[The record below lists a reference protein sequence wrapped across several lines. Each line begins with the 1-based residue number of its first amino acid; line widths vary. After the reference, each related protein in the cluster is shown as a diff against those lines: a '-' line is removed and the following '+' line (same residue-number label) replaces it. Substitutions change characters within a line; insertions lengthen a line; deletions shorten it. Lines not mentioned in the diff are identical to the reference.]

1 MGLMRPSLLQDKLID
16 LLLILTGFVA
26 AIVPYSALLKSGLNF
41 KEMLFASV
49 IAALAFW
56 VAIQFHDAGS
66 EGFVIGLLERF
77 CLGAGANLLLH
88 ALLAYG
94 FFVRRIPF
102 LIAIGSLV
110 AAVLLS
116 LRRYRVSRRSEMD
129 SRVLLIGFDAI
140 TRKIAAS
147 LRQPVLGVI
156 GPDISSD
163 VSDGTPSL
171 PERVPFL
178 GSLAACEKIIR
189 DQRPTHVVIGMND
202 WDSRISPSVLLNCRL
217 AGTVV
222 EDAPAV
228 YERIF
233 HRVSCQRLQPMDL
246 LLSSSLRGDSRTM
259 AIQAIYTN
267 LIGLSFLVA
276 LSPILM
282 LVAFAI
288 ALSSRGGPVFESTD
302 CAGFRY
308 IPFQRL
314 RFRTLRTDGSGQMT
328 RLGRAITR
336 LHLANLPQLI
346 NVVRGEMALVGPRA
360 VRQDFAHYLTG
371 LMPFYSH
378 RFSVKPGIMGWAQL
392 HLSARG
398 LPSDECLQAEYDLYY
413 IKEGSPWLDGQ
424 ILLDSLLRGGAG
436 LSVDSGG
443 ASLNPC

>member
-1 MGLMRPSLLQDKLID
+1 MDFMRPSRLRDKLLD
-16 LLLILTGFVA
+16 LLLILAGFAA
-26 AIVPYSALLKSGLNF
+26 AIFPYSVLLKGGLNLN
-41 KEMLFASV
+41 EMLFQSAIS
-49 IAALAFW
+49 ALTFW

-66 EGFVIGLLERF
+66 EGFVIALLERF

-110 AAVLLS
+110 AAILLS
-116 LRRYRVSRRSEMD
+116 LRRYRTSQQSEKN

-147 LRQPVLGVI
+147 LRRPVLGVI
-156 GPDISSD
+156 GPDMSA
-163 VSDGTPSL
+163 L
-171 PERVPFL
+171 PEGVLFL
-178 GSLAACEKIIR
+178 GSLRECERIIR

-202 WDSRISPSVLLNCRL
+202 WDSRISPSILLNCRM

-222 EDAPAV
+222 EDAPAL
-228 YERIF
+228 YERLF

-259 AIQAIYTN
+259 AIQAVYTN

-276 LSPILM
+276 LSPLLL
-282 LVAFAI
+282 LVSCAI
-288 ALSSRGGPVFESTD
+288 AISSGGGPVFESVD

-328 RLGRAITR
+328 RLGRALTR

-360 VRQDFAHYLTG
+360 VRQDFAHVLTR

-398 LPSDECLQAEYDLYY
+398 LPSDECLQVEYDLYY

-424 ILLDSLLRGGAG
+424 ILLDSLSRGVAG
-436 LSVDSGG
+436 LSVEPGG

>member
-1 MGLMRPSLLQDKLID
+1 MGFMRPSRLRDKLLD
-16 LLLILTGFVA
+16 FLLILAGFAA
-26 AIVPYSALLKSGLNF
+26 AIFPYSGLFRGGLNLN
-41 KEMLFASV
+41 EMLFQSA
-49 IAALAFW
+49 IAAVTFW
-56 VAIQFHDAGS
+56 AAIQFHDAGS
-66 EGFVIGLLERF
+66 EGFGIALLERF

-102 LIAIGSLV
+102 LIVIGSLL
-110 AAVLLS
+110 AALLVS
-116 LRRYRVSRRSEMD
+116 LRRDSISRRLEKD

-147 LRQPVLGVI
+147 MRRPVLGVVGAGI
-156 GPDISSD
+156 SPDASD
-163 VSDGTPSL
+163 DTPAL
-171 PERVPFL
+171 PEGVPFL
-178 GSLAACEKIIR
+178 GSSGDCEKIIR
-189 DQRPTHVVIGMND
+189 EQRPTHVVIGMSD
-202 WDSRISPSVLLNCRL
+202 WDSRISPSILLNCRL

-222 EDAPAV
+222 EEAPAV
-228 YERIF
+228 YERLF

-259 AIQAIYTN
+259 AIQAVYTN

-276 LSPILM
+276 LAPILL
-282 LVAFAI
+282 LVSLAI
-288 ALSSRGGPVFESTD
+288 ALSSGGPVLESVD

-308 IPFQRL
+308 IPFRRL
-314 RFRTLRTDGSGQMT
+314 RFRTRGADGSGQMT
-328 RLGRAITR
+328 RLGRAIIR

-360 VRQDFAHYLTG
+360 VRREFAHFLTG

-392 HLSARG
+392 HLAARG

-413 IKEGSPWLDGQ
+413 IKQGSPWLDGQ
-424 ILLDSLLRGGAG
+424 ILLDSVSRGSTG
-436 LSVDSGG
+436 LAADSGG

>member
-1 MGLMRPSLLQDKLID
+1 MDSIQPTRLRDKLLD
-16 LLLILTGFVA
+16 LLLILAGFAA
-26 AIVPYSALLKSGLNF
+26 AILPYSFLLKGGLNL
-41 KEMLFASV
+41 KEMLFQSAVS
-49 IAALAFW
+49 ALAFW
-56 VAIQFHDAGS
+56 AAIQFHDAGS
-66 EGFVIGLLERF
+66 EGFVIALLERF

-94 FFVRRIPF
+94 LFVRRIPF
-102 LIAIGSLV
+102 LIATGSLI
-110 AAVLLS
+110 AAILLS
-116 LRRYRVSRRSEMD
+116 LRRYWISRRAEMD

-147 LRQPVLGVI
+147 LRRPVLGVI
-156 GPDISSD
+156 GPDL
-163 VSDGTPSL
+163 PAL
-171 PERVPFL
+171 PEGVPFL
-178 GSLAACEKIIR
+178 GSLRECERIIR

-202 WDSRISPSVLLNCRL
+202 WDSRISPSILLNCRM

-222 EDAPAV
+222 EDAPAL
-228 YERIF
+228 YERLF

-276 LSPILM
+276 LSPLLL
-282 LVAFAI
+282 LVSCAI
-288 ALSSRGGPVFESTD
+288 AISYGGGPVFESVD

-328 RLGRAITR
+328 RLGRVLTR

-360 VRQDFAHYLTG
+360 VRQDFAHFLTG

-398 LPSDECLQAEYDLYY
+398 LPSDECLQVEYDLYY

-424 ILLDSLLRGGAG
+424 IVLDSLSQGVAG
-436 LSVDSGG
+436 LSVEPGG

>member
-1 MGLMRPSLLQDKLID
+1 
-16 LLLILTGFVA
+16 
-26 AIVPYSALLKSGLNF
+26 
-41 KEMLFASV
+41 
-49 IAALAFW
+49 
-56 VAIQFHDAGS
+56 
-66 EGFVIGLLERF
+66 
-77 CLGAGANLLLH
+77 
-88 ALLAYG
+88 
-94 FFVRRIPF
+94 
-102 LIAIGSLV
+102 
-110 AAVLLS
+110 
-116 LRRYRVSRRSEMD
+116 MD

-147 LRQPVLGVI
+147 MRRPVLGVI
-156 GPDISSD
+156 GPDSPALP
-163 VSDGTPSL
+163 DG
-171 PERVPFL
+171 VPFL
-178 GSLAACEKIIR
+178 GGLGECEEIIR
-189 DQRPTHVVIGMND
+189 DQRPTHVVIGMSD
-202 WDSRISPSVLLNCRL
+202 WDSRISPSVLLKCRL

-228 YERIF
+228 YARLF

-259 AIQAIYTN
+259 AIQAVYTN

-276 LSPILM
+276 LSPVL
-282 LVAFAI
+282 LFVSFAL
-288 ALSSRGGPVFESTD
+288 ALSRGGGPIFESVD

-360 VRQDFAHYLTG
+360 VRQDFAHYLTR

-392 HLSARG
+392 HLPLRG

-413 IKEGSPWLDGQ
+413 IKEGSPWLDWQ
-424 ILLDSLLRGGAG
+424 ILLDSLSRAAAG
-436 LSVDSGG
+436 LPVEPGG
-443 ASLNPC
+443 ASLKPC

>member
-1 MGLMRPSLLQDKLID
+1 MGFMGPSRLRDKLLD
-16 LLLILTGFVA
+16 LLLILAGFAA
-26 AIVPYSALLKSGLNF
+26 AIFPYSVLLRGGLNLN
-41 KEMLFASV
+41 EMLFASA
-49 IAALAFW
+49 ISALTFW
-56 VAIQFHDAGS
+56 AAIQFHDAGS
-66 EGFVIGLLERF
+66 EGFVIALLERF

-88 ALLAYG
+88 AILAYG

-102 LIAIGSLV
+102 LIAIGSLL
-110 AAVLLS
+110 AALLVS
-116 LRRYRVSRRSEMD
+116 LRRYSISRQSEKD
-129 SRVLLIGFDAI
+129 SRVLLIGFDAV
-140 TRKIAAS
+140 TRKIAAA
-147 LRQPVLGVI
+147 LRRPVLGVVGCVI
-156 GPDISSD
+156 GDDMPA
-163 VSDGTPSL
+163 L
-171 PERVPFL
+171 PEGVPLL
-178 GSLAACEKIIR
+178 GSLGACEEIIR
-189 DQRPTHVVIGMND
+189 DQRPTHVVIGMSD
-202 WDSRISPSVLLNCRL
+202 WDSRISPSVLLKCRL

-228 YERIF
+228 YERLF

-276 LSPILM
+276 LSPLLLLLS
-282 LVAFAI
+282 LVI
-288 ALSSRGGPVFESTD
+288 AVSSGGGPVFESVD

-360 VRQDFAHYLTG
+360 VRQDLAYFLTG

-392 HLSARG
+392 HLSAPG
-398 LPSDECLQAEYDLYY
+398 LPSDECLQVEYDLYY

-424 ILLDSLLRGGAG
+424 ILLDSLSRGVAG
-436 LSVDSGG
+436 LSVEPGG
-443 ASLNPC
+443 PSLSSC